1 MTKYVLLMR
10 HGRHEVVD
18 RSQPEQMK
26 LSRDGEQETRAAAE
40 RLESWL
46 QELKKDADFAISIGA
61 YLLKCPTESVED
73 LNPAVFKAFTNTK
86 KHETFAHK
94 IEDYF
99 NANPEHNAV
108 LVIGH
113 QPFLGWFCYTFLGKA
128 IPLDPSELICIAINH
143 KHFLL
148 PPRKVLRWVLSPKD
162 DTAMD
167 EIKEKIKL
175 KMEMQSY

>member
-1 MTKYVLLMR
+1 MTNYVLLMR
-10 HGRHEVVD
+10 HGRHEAAD
-18 RSQPEQMK
+18 RSHPEQMK
-26 LSRDGEQETRAAAE
+26 LSRVGEKETRAVAE

-61 YLLKCPTESVED
+61 LWIADTAEVNATVTVVKEVLGDLLKCPTESVED

-99 NANPEHNAV
+99 NANQEHNAV

-128 IPLDPSELICIAINH
+128 IPLVS
-143 KHFLL
+143 
-148 PPRKVLRWVLSPKD
+148 R
-162 DTAMD
+162 
-167 EIKEKIKL
+167 
-175 KMEMQSY
+175 Q